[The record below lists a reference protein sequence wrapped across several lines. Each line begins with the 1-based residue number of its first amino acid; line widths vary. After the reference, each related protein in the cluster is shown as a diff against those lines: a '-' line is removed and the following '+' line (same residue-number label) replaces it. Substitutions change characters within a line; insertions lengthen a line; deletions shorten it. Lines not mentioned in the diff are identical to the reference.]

1 MHFTYLLAALP
12 ALAMAQNLDSLVS
25 EATAFLTQSDVQSA
39 ISAASSLANDP
50 SYSSLVASLTS
61 AYSSE
66 IASITSQYGTDYASY
81 TSAFGSYTSEARA
94 TASAAAAGGNSGDRV
109 VIPAMGMVGAGI
121 LGLAAYL

>member
-1 MHFTYLLAALP
+1 MRFNFLLAVIP
-12 ALAMAQNLDSLVS
+12 ALAMAQDLDSLIS
-25 EATAFLTQSDVQSA
+25 QATAFLTQSDVQSA

-50 SYSSLVASLTS
+50 SFSSLVGSITS

-81 TSAFGSYTSEARA
+81 TSAFGSYTSEAGA
-94 TASAAAAGGNSGDRV
+94 TASAAAAGGSGGDRV
-109 VIPAMGMVGAGI
+109 VIPAMGVVGAGI